1 MTFAAVM
8 GRIVDMF
15 DDCDRDGDDVGEIV
29 AVEVV
34 EVVVDVGF
42 VTLV

>member
-15 DDCDRDGDDVGEIV
+15 DDCDGDGGEI
-29 AVEVV
+29 EVV
-34 EVVVDVGF
+34 VVVVAVDVGF
-42 VTLV
+42 VTSV

>member
-8 GRIVDMF
+8 GRILDMF
-15 DDCDRDGDDVGEIV
+15 DDGDGDSDVGEIV
-29 AVEVV
+29 AV